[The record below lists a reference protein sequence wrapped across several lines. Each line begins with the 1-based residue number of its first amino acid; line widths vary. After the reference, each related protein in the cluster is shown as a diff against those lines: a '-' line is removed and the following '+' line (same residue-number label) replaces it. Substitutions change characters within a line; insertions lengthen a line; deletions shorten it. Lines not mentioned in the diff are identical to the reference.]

1 MSRPSFC
8 RTLVEANTGITT
20 LKDLRA
26 QLGRIRLHNYD
37 TFYCFWGYYK
47 YGQTTKEIYDSLSE
61 TEKKNYIFVDDIPYL
76 KENAFRVVPGYEK
89 IAFEDAKDWSLYHP
103 PRETGYPSLDIT
115 LDVPPGMTLKV
126 AGKDGLTESKW
137 VPENSIVKFVTG
149 VIRFGTH
156 DCYFLTASRRLRTID
171 QTTLKAR
178 DATEEE
184 IKNDKVSKYYAISY
198 TQIDE
203 GMTVPWTYK
212 NRLGAI
218 AAEYKDN
225 KIPEKSIKTLAP
237 NIFGKIPGLDY

>member
-1 MSRPSFC
+1 MSKSFS

-26 QLGRIRLHNYD
+26 QLGRVRLHNYD
-37 TFYCFWGYYK
+37 TFYCFWGCYR
-47 YGQTTKEIYDSLSE
+47 YGSITKEKYDSLPES
-61 TEKKNYIFVDDIPYL
+61 TKTDYILIDDIYYL

>member
-1 MSRPSFC
+1 MSKSYR

-20 LKDLRA
+20 PKDLINN
-26 QLGRIRLHNYD
+26 LKTVIIHDYE

-47 YGQTTKEIYDSLSE
+47 YGQTTKEKYDSFSE
-61 TEKKNYIFVDDIPYL
+61 QTKTDYILIDDIPYL
-76 KENAFRVVPGYEK
+76 KEKSFSIVPGYEK
-89 IAFEDAKDWSLYHP
+89 IAFEDAKDWSIYHP
-103 PRETGYPSLDIT
+103 PRNTGYPSLEEVT

-137 VPENSIVKFVTG
+137 VPENSIIKFVTG

-156 DCYFLTASRRLRTID
+156 DCYFLTASRNLRTID

-178 DATEEE
+178 NATEDE
-184 IKNDKVSKYYAISY
+184 IKDDKVSKYYAISY